1 MFSDH
6 VGIRLEISNRKN
18 SGEKF
23 QIFRNEIIYFPIIYW
38 LKKQLEITKYF
49 ELSEMKIQSIKICG
63 SISTLYFL
71 ESKKKKNPHNTML
84 VTRVTVQKTSQH
96 FRSKIQHQFQP

>member
-23 QIFRNEIIYFPIIYW
+23 QIFRNEIIYLPIIYW

-71 ESKKKKNPHNTML
+71 ESKKKK
-84 VTRVTVQKTSQH
+84 KS
-96 FRSKIQHQFQP
+96 S